1 MFISGCGVAM
11 DCFVVPAFIVIAILG
26 RTVSFHLTYVS
37 LKSITMSMGRKYATS
52 LLECR
57 RYWQIIG

>member
-1 MFISGCGVAM
+1 M

-37 LKSITMSMGRKYATS
+37 LKSITMSMGRKYATE